1 MAATLTRHNQAYDPV
16 GLWQFNET
24 LNDTSGN
31 GFNMTVDAGTE
42 RYTDIYPGV
51 RGVQLIGNKLIYN
64 TFTGTLA
71 ITGDVTIEAIL
82 YLETY
87 PGANPVLIAS
97 HGASGETSDT
107 NYMYFYGLN
116 ATDGNF
122 TMISENGAGTNAT
135 YNLSDGPGLG
145 LCHVA
150 VTRATNVIQFYLNGR
165 AYGAASSTL
174 TTPDGG
180 TSGRFRVGSPD
191 ANIFGP
197 ESVMASLK
205 VCNIALSAAQVAA
218 EYNLTVG
225 PVLGFV

>member
-1 MAATLTRHNQAYDPV
+1 MAVTVGRHNLAYDPV

-31 GFNMTVDAGTE
+31 GFNLTVEVGTE

-64 TFTGTLA
+64 TFTSTLA
-71 ITGDVTIEAIL
+71 ITGDVTLEAVL
-82 YLETY
+82 YLATY
-87 PGANPVLIAS
+87 ASANTVLITS
-97 HGASGETSDT
+97 HGDAGETQAA
-107 NYMYFYGLN
+107 NYMYFYALN
-116 ATDGNF
+116 TDSSLS
-122 TMISENGAGTNAT
+122 MISENGAGTNAT
-135 YNLSDGPGLG
+135 HTITDGPGLG
-145 LCHVA
+145 LCHMA
-150 VTRATNVIQFYLNGR
+150 VTRASNVIQFYLNGR
-165 AYGAASSTL
+165 AYGSPSSTL

-180 TSGRFRVGSPD
+180 TTGRFRVGGPD

-197 ESVMASLK
+197 EGAMASLK